1 MCIFCDIETS
11 RIVVEN
17 DLAYAIYD
25 GYPVTELHTL
35 IIPKRHAETYFEL
48 TKEEREAC
56 HQLLV
61 KLKDQIQRQDSTVDG
76 FNIGTNNGESAGQT
90 IFHCH
95 IHLIPRRPGDMDN
108 PKGGVRGVIPGKQQY

>member
-90 IFHCH
+90 IFHSH